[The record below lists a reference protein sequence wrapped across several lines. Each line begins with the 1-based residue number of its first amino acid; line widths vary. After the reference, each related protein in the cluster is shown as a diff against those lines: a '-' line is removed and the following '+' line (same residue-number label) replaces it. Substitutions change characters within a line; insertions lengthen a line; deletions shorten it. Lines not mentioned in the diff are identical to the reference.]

1 MVKVRELARLLPLPA
16 NDQIIAKHRGFNIST
31 RQFQQAV
38 GYWRDQ
44 LAAESKTAVAL
55 YCHDAYPFAV
65 LLFAAWHAGK
75 KVWLPAN
82 NTAGTAAQLTQN
94 QCRLLGDWQ
103 THSDNVL
110 TKYAPTASAF
120 SPLHQQQTE
129 LVIFTSGSTGEAK
142 AIPKTLWQLQTE
154 INTLEQCWGRQLG
167 DSTILGTVS
176 QQHIY
181 GLLFR
186 VLWPLAAGRCF
197 HSEAALSP
205 EVLVKQ
211 ASPACWVA
219 SPAHLKRLDEDS
231 PWDELANLSLIFS
244 SGGVLPADSATQIAE
259 QGRKAVIEIYGSSET
274 GGIGWRQYPAQ
285 NWTLFPGMQLSKRGD
300 SWYLNSPYLPD
311 QPDFELDDCLS
322 LQANGQFL
330 LLGRRDRT
338 VKIEEKRLSLCELE
352 RRLTDTAWLYEA
364 AALVINHHRDTVAI
378 SAVLSEEGKHC
389 LHSEGRSGIIK
400 LLRAELAHWFEAVLL
415 PRKWLFLSQLPLTP
429 QGKLDNVLLRQL
441 LAPAGDKLPQLQSVD
456 LLDNR
461 AELQLKVPASLVYF
475 PVHFPQYPILP
486 GVVQIGWAEHFAKI
500 LFPIDQPFCRMEV
513 IKFIKP
519 ILPDCELTLQ
529 LNWKADS
536 GKLHFQFNAHGDSYS
551 SGRLV
556 YGVVI

>member
-1 MVKVRELARLLPLPA
+1 MHELAHLLPFA
-16 NDQIIAKHRGFNIST
+16 DVDQIVARHCGCDISSG
-31 RQFQQAV
+31 QFQQAV
-38 GYWRDQ
+38 RYWRER
-44 LAAESKTAVAL
+44 LTAEPETTVAL

-82 NTAGTAAQLTQN
+82 NAAGTAAQLTQN
-94 QCRLLGDWQ
+94 QCHLLGDWRI
-103 THSDNVL
+103 HIDDVL
-110 TKYAPTASAF
+110 TEYAPTVSVF
-120 SPLHQQQTE
+120 SPLHPQQTE

-142 AIPKTLWQLQTE
+142 AIPKTLQQLQTE

-167 DSTILGTVS
+167 DGTVLGTVS

-197 HSEAALSP
+197 QSKAALSP

-211 ASPACWVA
+211 ASPACWIA
-219 SPAHLKRLDEDS
+219 SPAHLKRLDDDS

-244 SGGVLPADSATQIAE
+244 SGGVLPTAAATQIAE
-259 QGRKAVIEIYGSSET
+259 QVRQAVIEIYGSSET

-285 NWTLFPGMQLSKRGD
+285 NWTLFPGMQLSNHND
-300 SWYLNSPYLPD
+300 SWYLDSPYLPD

-322 LQANGQFL
+322 SQANSQFL

-352 RRLTDTAWLYEA
+352 RRLTDSLWLEEA
-364 AALVINHHRDTVAI
+364 AAVVVNHHRDTVAI
-378 SAVLSEEGKHC
+378 AAVLSEEGKHC
-389 LHSEGRSGIIK
+389 LRSEGRTNIIK
-400 LLRAELAHWFEAVLL
+400 LLRAELAHWFEAILL

-429 QGKLDNVLLRQL
+429 QGKLDHDLLRQL
-441 LAPAGDKLPQLQSVD
+441 LAPAGDKLPQLQSAD

-461 AELQLKVPASLVYF
+461 AQLQLKVLASLVYF
-475 PVHFPQYPILP
+475 PDHFPNYPILP

-500 LFPIDQPFCRMEV
+500 LFPINQPFCRMEV

-529 LNWKADS
+529 LTWKADS
-536 GKLHFQFNAHGDSYS
+536 GKLYFQFKAHGDNYS

-556 YGVVI
+556 YGVTV

>member
-1 MVKVRELARLLPLPA
+1 MHKLTHLLPYA
-16 NDQIIAKHRGFNIST
+16 DTDQIIAKHHGCDISAG
-31 RQFQQAV
+31 QFQQAV
-38 GYWRDQ
+38 GYWCDR
-44 LAAESKTAVAL
+44 LTTEPETAVAL

-65 LLFAAWHAGK
+65 LLYAAWHAGK

-103 THSDNVL
+103 PHSDNVL
-110 TKYAPTASAF
+110 TEYAPTASSF
-120 SPLHQQQTE
+120 SPLHPQQTE
-129 LVIFTSGSTGEAK
+129 LMIFTSGSTGAAK
-142 AIPKTLWQLQTE
+142 AIPKTLQQLQTE
-154 INTLEQCWGRQLG
+154 IETLEQCWGMQLA
-167 DSTILGTVS
+167 DCTVLGTVS

-205 EVLVKQ
+205 EVMVKQ

-219 SPAHLKRLDEDS
+219 SPAHLKRLDDDS
-231 PWDELANLSLIFS
+231 PWDELANLTLIFS
-244 SGGVLPADSATQIAE
+244 SGGVLPAAAATQMAE
-259 QGRKAVIEIYGSSET
+259 QGRQAVIEIYGSSET
-274 GGIGWRQYPAQ
+274 GGIGWQQYPAQ
-285 NWTLFPGMQLSKRGD
+285 NWTLFPGMKLSHHDDRWHLD
-300 SWYLNSPYLPD
+300 SPYLPD

-322 LQANGQFL
+322 SQANGQFL

-352 RRLTDTAWLYEA
+352 RRLTDSLWLQEA
-364 AALVINHHRDTVAI
+364 AAVVVNQHRDTVAI
-378 SAVLSEEGKHC
+378 AAVLSEQGKHC
-389 LHSEGRSGIIK
+389 QHSEGRSGIIK
-400 LLRAELAHWFEAVLL
+400 LLRAELTHWFEAVVL

-429 QGKLDNVLLRQL
+429 QGKLDNGLLRQL
-441 LAPAGDKLPQLQSVD
+441 LAPAGDKLPQLQAID
-456 LLDNR
+456 LFDNR

-475 PVHFPQYPILP
+475 PDHFPGYPILP
-486 GVVQIGWAEHFAKI
+486 GVVQIGWAEHFTKI
-500 LFPIDQPFCRMEV
+500 LFPINQPFCRMEV

-519 ILPDCELTLQ
+519 ILPDCELILQ

-536 GKLHFQFNAHGDSYS
+536 GKLHFQFKAHEDCYS

-556 YGVVI
+556 YGVLP